1 MRHRLLPLVAAIA
14 PVIAG
19 AFAAPAGAFTLDIL
33 HINDFHSRIESIN
46 KFDST
51 CSAEDEA
58 AGACFGGAARLA
70 TEIKARRDAAE
81 ARGEPALLL
90 SAGDNF
96 QGSLF
101 FTTYSG
107 KAELAFLNEMGFDAM
122 VLGNHEF
129 DLGPAPLVAFIEGA
143 KFPVLFGNADAAA
156 DPKLGPLDKG
166 PLILDVASE
175 KVAILGAITP
185 ETAEISTPG
194 PTVTFGDPIAY
205 LKDAVAKV
213 EAQGVDHIIVLS
225 HLGVPADI
233 RVAEQVPGID
243 AIVGGHTH
251 TLFSNTVEGAPE
263 PYPLMVEG
271 PGGASVP
278 IVSAGSYSKYLG
290 ELTLTFDDDGV
301 VTAANGETILLDA
314 SVTPDPR
321 VLEEIKTYAG
331 PIEELKAKKVAV
343 IGADI
348 DGSRESCRAGE
359 CQMGDLVAEAM
370 LDRVKGQGVTIA
382 LQNGG
387 GLRASIQGGEV
398 SKGDVLAVLPFQN
411 TLSTFNIKGSGL
423 IAALEN
429 GVSQVEEGGGRFP
442 QVAGLKFSW
451 DPSVAPNAG
460 RIKEVLVFEK
470 DAWVPIAPDKVYTVA
485 TNNFMRNG
493 GDGYVALRDQGTE
506 AYDFGP
512 NLEDVVGDYLA
523 KHPDYAPGT
532 DGRITRIE

>member
-1 MRHRLLPLVAAIA
+1 MRLGPPACFFPFAAAGI
-14 PVIAG
+14 G

-51 CSAEDEA
+51 CSSEGEA

-70 TEIKARRDAAE
+70 TEISARRAAAE
-81 ARGEPALLL
+81 ARGEHVLLL

-122 VLGNHEF
+122 TLGNHEF
-129 DLGPAPLVAFIEGA
+129 DLGPAPLVAFIDGA
-143 KFPVLFGNADAAA
+143 NFPVLFGNTDASA
-156 DPKLGPLDKG
+156 DPRLGPLDKD
-166 PLILDVASE
+166 PLILDVGDE
-175 KVAILGAITP
+175 KVAILGAIAA

-205 LKDAVAKV
+205 LKDAVAAV

-225 HLGVPADI
+225 HVGVPEDI
-233 RVAEQVPGID
+233 RIAEQVPGID

-251 TLFSNTVEGAPE
+251 TLFSNSVEGAPE

-271 PGGASVP
+271 PGGTAVP
-278 IVSAGSYSKYLG
+278 IVSAGAYSKYLG
-290 ELTLTFDDDGV
+290 ELTLTFDDGGL
-301 VTAANGETILLDA
+301 VTAASGGTVLLDA
-314 SVTPDPR
+314 SVTPDPEL
-321 VLEEIKTYAG
+321 LEEIKTYAG
-331 PIEELKAKKVAV
+331 PIEDLKAKKVAV

-348 DGSRESCRAGE
+348 DGTRESCRAGE
-359 CQMGDLVAEAM
+359 CQMGDLVADAM

-387 GLRASIQGGEV
+387 GLRASIAGGEV

-411 TLSTFNIKGSGL
+411 TLSTFNIPGAG
-423 IAALEN
+423 IVAALEN

-442 QVAGLKFSW
+442 QVAGLKFTW
-451 DPSVAPNAG
+451 DASVPPNAG
-460 RIKEVLVFEK
+460 RIKEVWVSEAG
-470 DAWVPIAPDKVYTVA
+470 AWVPINPAKTYSVA
-485 TNNFMRNG
+485 TNNFLRAG
-493 GDGYVALRDQGTE
+493 GDGYVALRDQGTG
-506 AYDFGP
+506 AYDYGP

-523 KHPDYAPGT
+523 EHPDYAPGT
-532 DGRITRIE
+532 DGRITRVN